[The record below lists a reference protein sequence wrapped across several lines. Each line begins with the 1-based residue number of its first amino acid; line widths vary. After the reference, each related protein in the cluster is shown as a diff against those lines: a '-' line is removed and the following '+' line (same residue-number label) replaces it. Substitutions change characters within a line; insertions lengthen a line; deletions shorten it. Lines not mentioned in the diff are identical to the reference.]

1 MQKNNIYL
9 LFILI
14 FTISL
19 FTFHNEIQLSILNAC
34 ELFITKVF
42 PSLFPMFVLTD
53 LLIYLGLPELLTKIF
68 GKFFKNVFH
77 TSPYGAFMFFTSLF
91 CGTPANA
98 YVLKNLVT
106 EKKLSVDEASYVFS
120 FSFFTNPL
128 FYLTMLNFIFK
139 EKNIIF
145 TLFLIP
151 YLANIITGIILR
163 PKIINENIIIINKH
177 SKSLLDTLLESIK
190 KSMNTMLTILGTI
203 SIFFIINTVINP
215 FNNPFIS
222 GLLEVSQGLSQLGLA
237 NLNLSIKKLYTL
249 LFVSFGG
256 LSIILQIKSILADT
270 AISLKLF
277 LKARFIECLLGI
289 ILLILTNNYF

>member
-42 PSLFPMFVLTD
+42 SSLFPMFVLTD

-68 GKFFKNVFH
+68 GNFFKKVFH

-139 EKNIIF
+139 EKNIIL

-190 KSMNTMLTILGTI
+190 KSMNTMLIILGTI
-203 SIFFIINTVINP
+203 SLFFIINTVINP
-215 FNNPFIS
+215 TNNPFIS

-270 AISLKLF
+270 TISLKLF
-277 LKARFIECLLGI
+277 LKARFIECLLGV

>member
-9 LFILI
+9 LIILI

-42 PSLFPMFVLTD
+42 PSLFPMFILTD
-53 LLIYLGLPELLTKIF
+53 LLIYLGLPELLTKLF
-68 GKFFKNVFH
+68 GKFFKKIFH

-98 YVLKNLVT
+98 YVLKNLVDD
-106 EKKLSVDEASYVFS
+106 EKLTVDEANYVFS

-128 FYLTMLNFIFK
+128 FYLTMLHFIFK
-139 EKNIIF
+139 DQTIILK
-145 TLFLIP
+145 LFLIP
-151 YLANIITGIILR
+151 YLANIITGFILR
-163 PKIINENIIIINKH
+163 PKTINENQIVNNKH

-203 SIFFIINTVINP
+203 TVFFIINTIINP
-215 FNNPFIS
+215 SNNPFVS
-222 GLLEVSQGLSQLGLA
+222 GILEVSQGLSHLGLS
-237 NLNLSIKKLYTL
+237 NLNFNIKELYTL

-256 LSIILQIKSILADT
+256 LSIIMQIKSILTDT
-270 AISLKLF
+270 DISLKFF
-277 LKARFIECLLGI
+277 LKARFIQCLFAI
-289 ILLILTNNYF
+289 ILLIFSK